1 MDRRSA
7 VSKLATAGA
16 GFLFA
21 AVSKSAA
28 QAIPDFTPPPQEST
42 FRSSSVLVL
51 LDVSVKDDDGRF
63 VPGLHKENFSVLE
76 DGKPQDIRVFDPED
90 RPVTVGIVLDESRS
104 MIPKKADVLT
114 AARTLIQESNRLD
127 EVFVLHFNE
136 KISRGLP
143 ADVAFS
149 SDPRELLVALSRGV
163 PGGKT
168 ALYDGLSEGL
178 KHLNRGSR
186 SKKTLV
192 LISDGGDTA
201 SRRSRKE
208 TLDIVERNAATIYG
222 IGLYDAEDPDHDTGF
237 LRRIA
242 KVSGGETYLPT
253 NSSDMVKACR
263 QIAKEIRTRYTIGY
277 VPQASSG
284 PNRFRNIE
292 VRARDLEHGKL
303 NIRTRSG
310 YRYDAETA

>member
-1 MDRRSA
+1 MNRRSA
-7 VSKLATAGA
+7 VTRLAAAGA
-16 GFLFA
+16 GFVFTA
-21 AVSKSAA
+21 RAPSAP
-28 QAIPDFTPPPQEST
+28 QVLPDFAPPPQEST
-42 FRSSSVLVL
+42 FRSESALVL

-63 VPGLHKENFSVLE
+63 VPGLRKENFFVLE
-76 DGKPQDIRVFDPED
+76 DGKPQHLRVFDAED
-90 RPVTVGIVLDESRS
+90 RPVTVGIVVDDSRS

-114 AARTLIQESNRLD
+114 AARTFIEESNRLD

-143 ADVAFS
+143 SDVPFS
-149 SDPRELLVALSRGV
+149 SDPVQLMAALSRGF

-178 KHLNRGSR
+178 MHLNRGSR

-201 SRRSRKE
+201 SHRSRKE
-208 TLDIVERNAATIYG
+208 TIDMVERSAATIYG
-222 IGLYDAEDPDHDTGF
+222 IGLFDAEDPDHDTGF

-242 KVSGGETYLPT
+242 KVSGGETYLPA
-253 NSSDMVKACR
+253 NSSDMVRACR
-263 QIAKEIRTRYTIGY
+263 RLAKEIRTRYTIGY
-277 VPQASSG
+277 VPQASRDAG
-284 PNRFRNIE
+284 HFRNIQ

-303 NIRTRSG
+303 NVRTRSG
-310 YRYDAETA
+310 YKYE